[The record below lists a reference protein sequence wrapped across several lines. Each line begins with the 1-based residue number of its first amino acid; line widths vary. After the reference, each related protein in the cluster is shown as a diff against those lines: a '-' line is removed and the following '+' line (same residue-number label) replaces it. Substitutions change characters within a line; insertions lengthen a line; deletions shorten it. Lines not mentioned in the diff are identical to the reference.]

1 VNTRGNNNLA
11 VVVPTFNRKDITVQF
26 VKKLNSQPVP
36 LRIYVSD
43 SGSTDGTASAVVAEP
58 NVRLVSAGPAAWWSA
73 AVNRGIEEA
82 KKDGADVFLVMNDDI
97 EFDQNLISQLL
108 ASHFEHPGCI
118 LSPLQ
123 RTDSGEFVGTCYEGV
138 FRRVRHLA
146 SIPEDGLVETSNGC
160 CLLIPLATFNAVG
173 FFDENNCPH
182 LYGDTEFQLRA
193 MKAGFPTRP
202 CDAVAIR
209 QMSATNYFGRL
220 GFTSLFTF
228 KGSPLHFRAYGT
240 FGKTLFGSRFR
251 FAVLGLRFHFD
262 FLKVLFKILKFLTN
276 NRMKV
281 LKARYAKS

>member
-1 VNTRGNNNLA
+1 MNTRGNKNLA

-26 VKKLNSQPVP
+26 IKKLNSQLVH

-43 SGSTDGTASAVVAEP
+43 SGSTDGTASAVAAEP
-58 NVRLVSAGPAAWWSA
+58 NVRVVGAGPAAWWSA

-82 KKDGADVFLVMNDDI
+82 KKDGADVILVMNDDI

-123 RTDSGEFVGTCYEGV
+123 RTDYGEFVGTCYEGV

-160 CLLIPLATFNAVG
+160 CLLIPVATFNAVG
-173 FFDENNCPH
+173 CFDENNCPH

-193 MKAGFPTRP
+193 LKAGFPTRS

-209 QMSATNYFGRL
+209 QMSATNYFARL
-220 GFTSLFTF
+220 RLATLFVF
-228 KGSPLHFRAYGT
+228 EGSPLHIRAYWT
-240 FGKTLFGSRFR
+240 FGKGLFGGSLRFVI
-251 FAVLGLRFHFD
+251 FGLLFHFD
-262 FLKVLFKILKFLTN
+262 FAKTLVKTLKFLSG
-276 NRMKV
+276 RKLRAMKD
-281 LKARYAKS
+281 RYALF